1 MVLSALVLNGWQH
14 IKPVDGNALPAFGT
28 QITYKPTS
36 GITLNSIHFLLGSD
50 KPDSSRQMRYF
61 HNLYGI
67 FQLSNTLA
75 ATVGFDIGIEQ
86 EKKGSSAMNTWFNPT
101 VILRYAPTVKSAF
114 AVRGGVLRR

>member
-1 MVLSALVLNGWQH
+1 
-14 IKPVDGNALPAFGT
+14 
-28 QITYKPTS
+28 
-36 GITLNSIHFLLGSD
+36 
-50 KPDSSRQMRYF
+50 MRYF

-101 VILRYAPTVKSAF
+101 VILQVCSHSKKRFCCK
-114 AVRGGVLRR
+114 RGVLRRQKWGDHWLWYSEWF